1 MDLSVMFML
10 TLLVAAFVAGFGWS
24 VGCWLAG
31 KIGL

>member
-1 MDLSVMFML
+1 MELSVMFML
-10 TLLVAAFVAGFGWS
+10 TLLLAAFIAGFGWS